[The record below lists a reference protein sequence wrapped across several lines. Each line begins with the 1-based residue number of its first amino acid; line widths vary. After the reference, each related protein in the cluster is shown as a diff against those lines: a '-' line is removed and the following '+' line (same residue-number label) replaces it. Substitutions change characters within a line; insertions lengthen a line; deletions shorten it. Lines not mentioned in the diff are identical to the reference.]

1 MTRASLMRIMCCMAL
16 STMAAAGPAR
26 AGGIMLYQYG
36 TPDVGTSAAGYAAR
50 AQDAS
55 TVFTNPAG
63 MSRLDRSQVLLGMQ
77 ALYGDLEFGLEPGT
91 TFSGNSGN
99 AVGLVPAGSAFIA
112 HKVNR
117 DVSLG
122 FGFLSYFGLGQSFNN
137 GWAGRYYIQESTLMG
152 ISFMPAASYRVNDR
166 LSLGAGLNVMYGYME
181 GKNAV
186 NNIPESMPD
195 GQMKYKDDA
204 WGLGANL
211 GILVEPRAGTRFGLN
226 YLSEVKLDFSDVPEF
241 SGLGPLLELWLTNQG
256 LTSGSIDLGITVPQ
270 MVMFSVY
277 QEIGEKW
284 AVLGNVGWQDW
295 SRFGKVDVG
304 VDTGN
309 PASLT
314 TASIFKDTWHVALG
328 AQYRYSKT
336 WMFSSGVSYDSS
348 AIDDGNRSVT
358 LPIGEI
364 FGVALGARYALNANT
379 TLGAAYQ
386 FAVFG
391 DMPVDQE
398 RGPLAGRVTGDFKD
412 TTFQFLALNLTWA
425 Y

>member
-1 MTRASLMRIMCCMAL
+1 MKRITCCLLL
-16 STMAAAGPAR
+16 SIMFSGGPAW
-26 AGGIMLYQYG
+26 AGGIMLYQFG
-36 TPDVGTSAAGYAAR
+36 SPDVGTSAAGYAAR

-63 MSRLDRSQVLLGMQ
+63 MSRLERSQVLLGMQ
-77 ALYGDLEFGLEPGT
+77 ALYGDVEFSPNPAT
-91 TFSGNSGN
+91 TYSGDGGN

-112 HKVNR
+112 HKVNQ
-117 DVSLG
+117 DFSLG
-122 FGFLSYFGLGQSFNN
+122 FGFLSYFGLSQSFDDH
-137 GWAGRYYIQESTLMG
+137 WAGRYYIQESTLMG
-152 ISFMPAASYRVNDR
+152 ISFMPAASYRVNDW
-166 LSLGAGLNVMYGYME
+166 LYLGAGLNIMYGYME
-181 GKNAV
+181 GKNAI

-195 GQMKYKDDA
+195 GQLKYKDDT

-211 GILVEPRAGTRFGLN
+211 GILVEPWTGTRFGLN
-226 YLSEVKLDFSDVPEF
+226 YLSEVKLDFSDVAEF
-241 SGLGPLLELWLTNQG
+241 SGLGPVLEGIMISQG
-256 LTSGSIDLGITVPQ
+256 LTSSSMDLGITVPQ

-277 QEIGEKW
+277 HEIDEKW

-304 VDTGN
+304 INTGN
-309 PASLT
+309 PTSLT

-336 WMFSSGVSYDSS
+336 WMFSTGVSHDSS
-348 AIDDGNRSVT
+348 AIDDENRSVT

-364 FGVALGARYALNANT
+364 WGVSLGAQYAINSNT

-386 FAVFG
+386 FALFG

-398 RGPLAGRVTGDFKD
+398 RGPLAGRVAGDFKD
-412 TTFQFLALNLTWA
+412 TTFQFLALNLIWT